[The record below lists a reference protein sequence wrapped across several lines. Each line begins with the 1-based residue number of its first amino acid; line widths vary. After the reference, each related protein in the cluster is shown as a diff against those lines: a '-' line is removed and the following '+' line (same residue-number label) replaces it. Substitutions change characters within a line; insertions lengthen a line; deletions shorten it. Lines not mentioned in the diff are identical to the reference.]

1 MSAHGRRARPKAP
14 RADAPAA
21 PVAPARAELP
31 GVAWP
36 LLAAIAAC
44 ALLRGV
50 AALLPGD
57 ALWGWDAARDLPAML
72 ALALAMMTALAF
84 VPPVR
89 EALNVA
95 LEALGRALGRG
106 WGAAAVAAIALA
118 AVAML
123 ARDPVRFA
131 GDATLRLATVTV
143 RGDDA
148 RTLLQAAPLDRLLNV
163 ALPRALDDALPV
175 GPEGALQIT
184 GALQSLAF
192 ALAAAAFARALPVHA
207 VARGGAFVALVA
219 SGVPVHLAG
228 YAKFGP
234 LLASLLLMAAGS
246 VRLLR
251 DGTSRTGAMQL
262 VSGYGIALLA
272 HRTGLLAAPAALL
285 AAWLGA
291 RGTPWPRAP
300 LPTRLAFVLVLAASA
315 AAAPWALG
323 LLRHYDRARHLDG
336 AGPTPARLVDAFD
349 TLGLLVPL
357 WPAGVLAA
365 FLAWR
370 RTGARAA
377 FAVAAVAAAPW
388 LVLLA
393 CVTGS
398 QGAMRDWDMHTPAG
412 LVVAVIAAAA
422 LAAAWDGAAPARR
435 TAGAA
440 AAVTL
445 AAATSLWALQ
455 ASEPAQMRRIGR
467 QLADSTAWGD
477 EAAARGLDFLGTRA
491 YGLQR
496 WDEAAARWEAAAR
509 RSPNSRFYYQV
520 GLSHARAGRY
530 AQAGPW
536 IAEAHRRDPGNADPF
551 VGWALLAVA
560 RNDEAGAS
568 AMLDS
573 ALARNPRKFDALKLK
588 RMLAED
594 GGR

>member
-14 RADAPAA
+14 RADAAA
-21 PVAPARAELP
+21 PAAPARAELP

-57 ALWGWDAARDLPAML
+57 ALWGWDAARDLPAMVAL
-72 ALALAMMTALAF
+72 ALALMTALAF
-84 VPPVR
+84 TPPVR

-106 WGAAAVAAIALA
+106 WGAAAVAALALA
-118 AVAML
+118 AVALL

-148 RTLLQAAPLDRLLNV
+148 RTLLQAAPLDRALNV

-175 GPEGALQIT
+175 GPEGALQIA
-184 GALQSLAF
+184 GALQALAF

-207 VARGGAFVALVA
+207 VARGGAFLALVA

-234 LLASLLLMAAGS
+234 LLAGLLLLAAGG

-251 DGTSRTGAMQL
+251 DGASRTGAMQL
-262 VSGYGIALLA
+262 VCGYGIALLA
-272 HRTGLLAAPAALL
+272 HRTGLFAAPAALL
-285 AAWLGA
+285 AAWLAA

-300 LPTRLAFVLVLAASA
+300 LPARLAFVLVLAASA

-323 LLRHYDRARHLDG
+323 LLRHYDRARHLAG
-336 AGPTPARLVDAFD
+336 AGPTPARLADAFD
-349 TLGLLVPL
+349 TLGLLAPL

-365 FLAWR
+365 GLAWR
-370 RTGARAA
+370 RPGARAA

-388 LVLLA
+388 LALLV

-412 LVVAVIAAAA
+412 LVVAVLAAAA

-467 QLADSTAWGD
+467 QLADSSAWSD

-496 WDEAAARWEAAAR
+496 WDEAATHWEAAAR

-520 GLSHARAGRY
+520 GLSNARAGRY
-530 AQAGPW
+530 AQAEPW
-536 IAEAHRRDPGNADPF
+536 IAEAHRRDPGNPDPF
-551 VGWALLAVA
+551 VGWALMAMT

-594 GGR
+594 VGR